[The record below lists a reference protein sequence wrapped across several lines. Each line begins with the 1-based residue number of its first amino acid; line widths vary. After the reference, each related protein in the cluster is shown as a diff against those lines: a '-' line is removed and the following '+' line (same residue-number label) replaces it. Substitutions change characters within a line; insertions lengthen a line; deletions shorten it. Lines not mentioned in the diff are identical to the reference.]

1 LTKLYSPRWQ
11 LATAHSSRSVSAP
24 TAFCVRKTGTD
35 ADTPVSQQVLTW
47 LLFWPVLTL
56 IARQPVYF
64 GGPARSAEVYQSGAA
79 MAGPRGSHLPLVVH
93 ILFLLGFVLV
103 GHLQVWSVLKKNLL
117 IMTMLALAVCSAL
130 WSASATITLQMC
142 VQMGLCTLFG
152 CYLSARY
159 RTERFMQFLI
169 FMGVISALLSILFAV
184 ALPSYGIFQ
193 GYAGGAWEGISK
205 HKNGLGVAM
214 AFLLTPIFFTNH
226 YGRWRRVLYAVL
238 LLFIIYKSQS
248 RGAWVD
254 TAGMLL
260 FIAWLGVVRRAR
272 SLELT
277 IILLLTSVVGLA
289 TVVLG
294 VHFWPLI
301 AEQLGKTA
309 GMSGRTAIYAETW
322 RSIMKHPWFGYGF
335 GAYWY
340 PGNHESQRVG
350 LALNWTNIGYAENGI
365 LEVALQLGFVGFGL
379 IAAMIAQA
387 AVQGARLVRSPHY
400 SPRIG
405 WFLTILVLATL
416 TNLDAGWFMTS
427 DTLDWVLIL
436 RSCIGMNEEIRR
448 IRRLGEGDRDDGEL
462 ALAS

>member
-1 LTKLYSPRWQ
+1 MTKLYNPRWR
-11 LATAHSSRSVSAP
+11 LAAAHSNRSEFAP
-24 TAFCVRKTGTD
+24 AAFRVQKKLIGV
-35 ADTPVSQQVLTW
+35 DTPVSQQVLTW

-64 GGPARSAEVYQSGAA
+64 GGPARTAEVYQSGAA

-117 IMTMLALAVCSAL
+117 IMAMLALAACSAL
-130 WSASATITLQMC
+130 WSASPTITLQMC
-142 VQMGLCTLFG
+142 VEVGLCTLFG

-159 RTERFMQFLI
+159 RTERFMQLLI
-169 FMGVISALLSILFAV
+169 FMGVVSALLSILFAL

-193 GYAGGAWEGISK
+193 GYGGGAWEGISK
-205 HKNGLGVAM
+205 HKNGLGVGM
-214 AFLLTPIFFTNH
+214 AFLLTPVFFTNY
-226 YGRWRRVLYAVL
+226 YGRWRKLLYGAL

-248 RGAWVD
+248 RGAWFD

-260 FIAWLGVVRRAR
+260 FVAWLGVIRRAR
-272 SLELT
+272 SLEST
-277 IILLLTSVVGLA
+277 IILLLTGAVGLGA
-289 TVVLG
+289 VVLG

-301 AEQLGKTA
+301 AEQMGKSAT
-309 GMSGRTAIYAETW
+309 MSGRTAIYSEVW
-322 RSIMKHPWFGYGF
+322 RSIMKRPWFGYGF

-350 LALNWTNIGYAENGI
+350 LALNWTNIGYSESGL
-365 LEVALQLGFVGFGL
+365 LEVALQLGLIGVGL
-379 IAAMIAQA
+379 IAAMIAKA
-387 AVQGARLVRSPHY
+387 AIQGARLVRSPHY

-405 WFLTILVLATL
+405 WFLTILFLAAL

-436 RSCIGMNEEIRR
+436 MSCIGMNEEISR
-448 IRRLGEGDRDDGEL
+448 IRRLGESDRDDGGL
-462 ALAS
+462 TLAS